1 MKMKKT
7 VLLAI
12 VAMISMGSA
21 LGAGCSACAANA
33 AIKEAYQKSKQDAQ
47 AAALAAKPKEAKLNQ
62 AKQNAKAD
70 KRAAELDA
78 VVAERAPRESQVDPC
93 NPCGSNVEDFN
104 GDLNCKLQALFNCCV
119 HANQQLRCQGREAK
133 KCCKKLHHEIDEV
146 EDLVVVNSSIIE
158 GLIISDISLS
168 AACCSVLDSNL
179 SVIEGLIVSQIDQAA
194 LCCSLT
200 ETLLLSQIDASAA
213 CCSIME
219 TQILDVNASV
229 AAVLAVVLSI
239 FDCTCT

>member
-33 AIKEAYQKSKQDAQ
+33 AFKQSVKDAQ
-47 AAALAAKPKEAKLNQ
+47 AAALAAKPKEAKLAQ

-70 KRAAELDA
+70 KRAKELDA
-78 VVAERAPRESQVDPC
+78 IPAERAPREPQVDPC
-93 NPCGSNVEDFN
+93 TPCGSDVDAFQ

-119 HANQQLRCQGREAK
+119 HANQQLQHQGREAK
-133 KCCKKLHHEIDEV
+133 KCCKKLRHEIDEV
-146 EDLVVVNSSIIE
+146 EDLVISSSSVIDSDLSVIE
-158 GLIISDISLS
+158 TLMISQIDQT
-168 AACCSVLDSNL
+168 AACCSTT
-179 SVIEGLIVSQIDQAA
+179 EAA
-194 LCCSLT
+194 
-200 ETLLLSQIDASAA
+200 
-213 CCSIME
+213 
-219 TQILDVNASV
+219 ILDLNISV
-229 AAVLAVVLSI
+229 AAVLALVLSI